1 MRTQIC
7 LIQQREP
14 RTDRLTYPVFCKT
27 NLSHFHAYLALTNLA
42 DLCRLADRLPTHYHS
57 YIIPLDALETLS
69 EPPMTDVFTY
79 RWHCLFP
86 TLMAWA
92 LLLSGCNPKP
102 NTEIQSNAE
111 TASTSLTANTSGETK
126 ESGKPESDN
135 NNVVITG
142 DLNSVDWQSHVG
154 KQVVIEG
161 DLVIVDTY
169 DLARRGQIKV
179 ARSRLHVPT
188 TQVDPNDANPDETS
202 FEGGSNVAKVTEA
215 QKKNDGARIIIDDG
229 TADQNVFPLPLFP
242 ELGKNHPT
250 VRLGSIVHGVSGR
263 LTKQQNSWLIQSD
276 KPLQWSPQQR
286 PERPDLGDADITL
299 ASFNVL
305 NYFTTI
311 DDGQNDARGAD
322 SDSELTRQEA
332 KITAAIQGLQADVV
346 GLMELENNIDAEERL
361 IAALNKKLGKNVYKG
376 CGIPKGFGDLP
387 GGDDSIRVGI
397 IYRGDRVSPVGDVS
411 IVDDKAFSIAR
422 TPIVQTFVSTQGG
435 RPFTVIVNH
444 FKSKG
449 GASNADAANKD
460 KGDGQSAYNAAR
472 RTQALAISDYI
483 KKNHQNTDQS
493 RVLVI
498 GDLNAYQQEDPID
511 ALRAGG
517 LIDLHEQFGQAT
529 SSESPGLNYTFVYY
543 AQCGSLDHAFATA
556 SLAADVTG
564 VSIWH
569 INADEPRFMDYNQEY
584 NPELVYS
591 ADPYR
596 SSDHDPVLIGI
607 RK

>member
-1 MRTQIC
+1 MIYVS
-7 LIQQREP
+7 IF
-14 RTDRLTYPVFCKT
+14 RL
-27 NLSHFHAYLALTNLA
+27 
-42 DLCRLADRLPTHYHS
+42 
-57 YIIPLDALETLS
+57 
-69 EPPMTDVFTY
+69 
-79 RWHCLFP
+79 HCLFP
-86 TLMAWA
+86 ALMFSA
-92 LLLSGCNPKP
+92 LLLSGCK
-102 NTEIQSNAE
+102 SE
-111 TASTSLTANTSGETK
+111 TAVDSGSPDEAVSTSLTANAAGDTK
-126 ESGKPESDN
+126 ELGDPQSDS

-154 KQVVIEG
+154 KQVVIKG
-161 DLVIVDTY
+161 DLVIIDTY

-202 FEGGSNVAKVTEA
+202 FEGSSNVAKVTEA
-215 QKKNDGARIIIDDG
+215 QKRNDGASIIIDDG
-229 TADQNVFPLPLFP
+229 NSDQNVFPLTLFP
-242 ELGKNHPT
+242 ELGENHPT
-250 VRLGSIVHGVSGR
+250 VRLGSIVHGVSGH
-263 LTKQQNSWLIQSD
+263 LTKQRNSWVIQSD
-276 KPLQWSPQQR
+276 KRLQWSPQQR

-299 ASFNVL
+299 TSFNVL

-322 SDSELTRQEA
+322 SESELSRQEA
-332 KITAAIQGLQADVV
+332 KITAAIQGLQADVI
-346 GLMELENNIDAEERL
+346 GLMELENNIDAEKHL
-361 IAALNKKLGKNVYKG
+361 IATLNKKLGKNVYKG
-376 CGIPKGFGDLP
+376 CGIPKGFGDSP

-397 IYRGDRVSPVGDVS
+397 IYRADRVSPVGEVS
-411 IVDDKAFSIAR
+411 IVDDEAFSIAR

-460 KGDGQSAYNAAR
+460 KRDGQAAYNAAR
-472 RTQALAISDYI
+472 RVQSLAICNYI
-483 KKNHQNTDQS
+483 QKNHQNTDQS

-511 ALRAGG
+511 ALRDNG
-517 LIDLHEQFGQAT
+517 LVDLHERVRQSA
-529 SSESPGLNYTFVYY
+529 SSESVGTEYTFVYY

-584 NPELVYS
+584 NPELLYS

>member
-1 MRTQIC
+1 MIYT
-7 LIQQREP
+7 
-14 RTDRLTYPVFCKT
+14 
-27 NLSHFHAYLALTNLA
+27 S
-42 DLCRLADRLPTHYHS
+42 TH
-57 YIIPLDALETLS
+57 
-69 EPPMTDVFTY
+69 
-79 RWHCLFP
+79 RWYCLFP
-86 TLMAWA
+86 HVVISASLLM
-92 LLLSGCNPKP
+92 GCIP
-102 NTEIQSNAE
+102 Q
-111 TASTSLTANTSGETK
+111 TK
-126 ESGKPESDN
+126 TGKPAPTEQAPKGFTTNFVDEEKASEKAQPDN
-135 NNVVITG
+135 DYVVITG
-142 DLNSVDWQSHVG
+142 DLNSVDWKSHIG
-154 KQVVIEG
+154 KQVVIRG
-161 DLVIVDTY
+161 DLMIVDTY

-179 ARSRLHVPT
+179 ARNRLYVPT
-188 TQVDPNDANPDETS
+188 SHIDPNDTNPNDNS

-215 QKKNDGARIIIDDG
+215 QAGNDDASIVVDDV
-229 TADQNVFPLPLFP
+229 TADQNVFPLSLFP
-242 ELGKNHPT
+242 ELGKTHPT
-250 VRLGSIVHGVSGR
+250 VRVGSIIHGVSGR
-263 LTKQQNSWLIQSD
+263 LIEERNKLVIQSD
-276 KPLQWSPQQR
+276 QPLQWSPAER
-286 PERPDLGDADITL
+286 PERPDLGDADITI

-311 DDGQNDARGAD
+311 DDGQNNARGAD

-332 KITAAIQGLQADVV
+332 KITAAIHGLQADVV
-346 GLMELENNIDAEERL
+346 GLMELENNIDAEESL

-376 CGIPKGFGDLP
+376 CEIPKGFGDSP

-397 IYRGDRVSPVGDVS
+397 IYRADRVSPVGEVS
-411 IVDDKAFSIAR
+411 IVDEEAFSIAR

-435 RPFTVIVNH
+435 RPITVIVNH

-517 LIDLHEQFGQAT
+517 LVDLHEQFGQAT